1 MKEMKTEMAKIKYNL
16 RWFDIVLLDLPLGYV
31 TQKLSNSISNP
42 ETRITILFC
51 WQILSLWLVF
61 YIIPKEI
68 SKLIIKLSSE
78 SKVRKCLSSCNVLNG
93 VLISCLL
100 MLKPFVK
107 MQFGYLQL
115 IIFVIVWFMVFG
127 LYMLL
132 RPQEKDQD

>member
-78 SKVRKCLSSCNVLNG
+78 SKVRKFLSSCNVLNG